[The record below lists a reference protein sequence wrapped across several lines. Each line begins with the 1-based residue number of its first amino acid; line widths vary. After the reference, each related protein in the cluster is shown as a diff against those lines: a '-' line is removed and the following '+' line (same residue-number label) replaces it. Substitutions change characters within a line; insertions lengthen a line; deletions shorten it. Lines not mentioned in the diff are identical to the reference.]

1 VEVEPITVGSPT
13 LHARREGATKP
24 QPRPGVPAFGSRQ
37 SLVRFRAQR
46 MRENLIRAVLFA
58 CSALSVLTTL
68 GIIAVLV
75 FETIEFF
82 QEVPIWSFLTETQW
96 TPLFADKHFGI
107 VVLASATV
115 LTSAI
120 ALAVALPVGLL
131 AAIFLSE
138 FAPDRVRRTLKPL
151 LEILAGVPT
160 VVYGYF
166 ALLFVTPML
175 QWLIPETAGFNAL
188 SAGLVMGVMI
198 IPLVASLSE
207 DALYAVPQS
216 LRDGAYALG
225 STRTQVATRV
235 VVPAALSG
243 IVASFILAV
252 SRAIG
257 ETMIV
262 AIAAGQSPRLTLN
275 PLVPV
280 ETMTAYIVQVSLG
293 DVPAGTLEFKTIFA
307 VGMTLF
313 VMTLCLNLASH
324 RLVTR
329 YRQKYE

>member
-1 VEVEPITVGSPT
+1 MLSTPRGAATV
-13 LHARREGATKP
+13 R
-24 QPRPGVPAFGSRQ
+24 QPRPGLPFRDSRQ
-37 SLVRFRAQR
+37 SMVRFRAQR
-46 MRENLIRAVLFA
+46 IRENAIRAVLFA

-68 GIIAVLV
+68 GIIGVLI

-82 QEVPIWSFLTETQW
+82 REVPISSFLTDTQW

-131 AAIFLSE
+131 AAVFLSE
-138 FAPDRVRRTLKPL
+138 FAPDRVRRTLKPM

-166 ALLFVTPML
+166 ALLFVTPL
-175 QWLIPETAGFNAL
+175 IQWLIPETAAFNAL

-275 PLVPV
+275 PLVPI

>member
-1 VEVEPITVGSPT
+1 MQPAVRV
-13 LHARREGATKP
+13 RATT
-24 QPRPGVPAFGSRQ
+24 RVASPGVPPRGAYRTPPG
-37 SLVRFRAQR
+37 FRAQR
-46 MRENLIRAVLFA
+46 VRESLIRAVLFA

-68 GIIAVLV
+68 GIIGVLV

-82 QEVPIWSFLTETQW
+82 RVVPIASYLTDTEW

-107 VVLASATV
+107 MVLASATV

-131 AAIFLSE
+131 AAVFLSE
-138 FAPDRVRRTLKPL
+138 FAPDRMRRALKPM

-166 ALLFVTPML
+166 ALLFVTPLL
-175 QWLIPETAGFNAL
+175 QWLVPGTAGFNAL
-188 SAGLVMGVMI
+188 SAGLVMGIMI

-293 DVPAGTLEFKTIFA
+293 DVPAGTLEYQTIFA

-324 RLVTR
+324 RLVSR